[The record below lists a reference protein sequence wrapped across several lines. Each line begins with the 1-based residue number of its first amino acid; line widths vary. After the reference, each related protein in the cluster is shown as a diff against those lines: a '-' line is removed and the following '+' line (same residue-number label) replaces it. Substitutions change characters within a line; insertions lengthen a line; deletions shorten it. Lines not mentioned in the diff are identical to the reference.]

1 MAWNLDF
8 WFRFGGLQSGS
19 GGDIN
24 TFLGNL
30 NSQGITRK
38 SRYRVQILPPQG
50 FQVPRGFTDRIES
63 ISFPGQNIRSV
74 PDSLRYGPE
83 REQAQGMTY
92 GPISATFITGRSQ
105 IEKTFFGRWQ
115 SLTVNKATWEPRY
128 YEQYTGGLRIWHLG
142 ERNNDQ
148 DGIEIFEAFPKLI
161 QAQDVGYAQS
171 NTYQTLSVEFTFH
184 HWYGIAG
191 RGGGGGIIGKGK
203 SVKNSKKGK
212 DTWTKQHGFY
222 AKNYKGAQQQ
232 QREGAPEAEAEVEPA
247 VDSSGGGGWT

>member
-74 PDSLRYGPE
+74 PDTLRYGPE

-148 DGIEIFEAFPKLI
+148 DGVEIFEVFPKLI
-161 QAQDVGYAQS
+161 AAQDVGHAQG
-171 NTYQTLSVEFTFH
+171 NAYQTLTVEFTFH
-184 HWYGIAG
+184 HWYGIAPPRG
-191 RGGGGGIIGKGK
+191 ESSTPFTRRRGGKRK
-203 SVKNSKKGK
+203 SVEKD
-212 DTWTKQHGFY
+212 DTWTKQHGFW
-222 AKNYKGAQQQ
+222 AKNYKK
-232 QREGAPEAEAEVEPA
+232 EAGQVTATARDRIPGRDV
-247 VDSSGGGGWT
+247 

>member
-1 MAWNLDF
+1 MAFNLDF
-8 WFRFGGLQSGS
+8 WFRFGGAQGGNP

-30 NSQGITRK
+30 TSQGITRK
-38 SRYRVQILPPQG
+38 SRYRVQIMPPAG
-50 FQVPRGFTDRIES
+50 FQVPRGFTDRIET

-74 PDSLRYGPE
+74 PDTLRYGPE

-128 YEQYTGGLRIWHLG
+128 YEQYTGGLRIWHLDEG
-142 ERNNDQ
+142 NNDQ
-148 DGIEIFEAFPKLI
+148 DGVEIFEVFPKLI
-161 QAQDVGYAQS
+161 GAQDVGQAQG
-171 NTYQTLSVEFTFH
+171 NTYQTLTVEFTFH

-191 RGGGGGIIGKGK
+191 RSSTPFTRRKGGGKRKTKSAGKD
-203 SVKNSKKGK
+203 
-212 DTWTKQHGFY
+212 DTWTKQHGFW
-222 AKNYKGAQQQ
+222 AKNYKQEERGESN
-232 QREGAPEAEAEVEPA
+232 R
-247 VDSSGGGGWT
+247 